1 MVGRLDD
8 WLKVMVEKENVAI
21 DPGYLEWA
29 GVAVFKKTYAIF
41 RDRGYRI
48 RLLSA
53 AFRNHMH
60 WSELIG
66 GDVVISP
73 PHSWQ
78 VRFNASDIE
87 PRSRMDQPVEPH
99 VVEEL
104 SRKFADFRRAYTEGG
119 LSIAEF
125 DSFAPTR
132 RTLRQFIGACYDLD
146 GLVRDVLIPNPDVT

>member
-8 WLKVMVEKENVAI
+8 WLKVLVEKNNLS
-21 DPGYLEWA
+21 DRSWLPGVGWCGCIQERHTRCS
-29 GVAVFKKTYAIF
+29 VE
-41 RDRGYRI
+41 RGYRL

-73 PHSWQ
+73 PYSWQ
-78 VRFNASDIE
+78 VRFNASDVEVCPRIDE
-87 PRSRMDQPVEPH
+87 PVRAR

-104 SRKFADFRRAYTEGG
+104 EKKFPDFHRAYTEIR
-119 LSIAEF
+119 SE
-125 DSFAPTR
+125 R
-132 RTLRQFIGACYDLD
+132 RRI
-146 GLVRDVLIPNPDVT
+146 